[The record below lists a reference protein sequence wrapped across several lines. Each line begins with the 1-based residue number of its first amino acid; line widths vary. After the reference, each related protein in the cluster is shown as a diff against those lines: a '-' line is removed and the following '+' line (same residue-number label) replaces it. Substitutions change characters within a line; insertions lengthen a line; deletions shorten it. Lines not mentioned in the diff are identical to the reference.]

1 MEFNVFSYVFFGV
14 LIVLFKMLFVS
25 KNLVSL
31 NPFDNFFIINISI
44 YFSTIFFINDYI
56 ENYFS
61 LLNYILF
68 SAFSLV
74 FGAFSVNIFLK
85 LKKKDEY
92 IYKQK
97 KFIDDIT
104 KRRIRIIIIIII
116 LSLIGSVLA
125 INAQGGIVPL
135 LAIQALLINGQ
146 EEAARIY
153 IDSRINI
160 SHGKTYFA
168 PGFVAQLKD
177 YITPLL
183 CVIIY
188 FKYYITKKKS
198 FKRLFVITLIITFFG
213 LLSSGTRSG
222 LIIFLFGFLISISS
236 NLAGINFFPKKKA
249 IKIGIIAFVFMS
261 GLTFLMGRTESVES
275 GISSV
280 ILDGGVKV
288 IERISA
294 ITARENIVIYD
305 KFLRN
310 SGSDFL
316 HDWLLTLS
324 TVLPGQQIPMSI
336 YFAKLVGYS
345 RGNVPLHYWTG
356 LLYNFGNFGIVVAFI
371 WGALLQFYYINFLR
385 LNKTILNYTVFSL
398 SSVYLGFAID
408 PAGLLLYGFF
418 TTIAMYLLIKYQIKF
433 IYK

>member
-1 MEFNVFSYVFFGV
+1 MDFNVFAYLFFGA
-14 LIVLFKMLFVS
+14 LIVLFKILFVS
-25 KNLVSL
+25 KNIVSL
-31 NPFDNFFIINISI
+31 NPFDNFFLVNISI
-44 YFSTIFFINDYI
+44 YFSTIYFIYYKI
-56 ENYFS
+56 ENYFF
-61 LLNYILF
+61 LLNFILF
-68 SAFSLV
+68 SALSLV
-74 FGAFSVNIFLK
+74 FGAFFAKIILK
-85 LKKKDEY
+85 FKKKDEY
-92 IYKQK
+92 KYKKK

-104 KRRIRIIIIIII
+104 KRRTRIIIIIII

-153 IDSRINI
+153 IDSRLNI

-177 YITPLL
+177 YVTPLL

-188 FKYYITKKKS
+188 FKYHITKKRL
-198 FKRLFVITLIITFFG
+198 FKRLFVITLIFSFFG

-249 IKIGIIAFVFMS
+249 IKIGIIAFVFIS
-261 GLTFLMGRTESVES
+261 SLTFLMGRTESADS
-275 GISSV
+275 SISSV
-280 ILDGGVKV
+280 IFDGGVKV

-305 KFLRN
+305 KFLR
-310 SGSDFL
+310 SRGTDFL
-316 HDWLLTLS
+316 QDWLLTLS

-336 YFAKLVGYS
+336 YFANIVGYS
-345 RGNVPLHYWTG
+345 RGNVPLHWWTG
-356 LLYNFGNFGIVVAFI
+356 LLYNFGNFGVVVAFV
-371 WGALLQFYYINFLR
+371 WGALLQSYYINFLR

-418 TTIAMYLLIKYQIKF
+418 TTIILYVLIKYKI
-433 IYK
+433 IMR

>member
-1 MEFNVFSYVFFGV
+1 MEFNVFSYIFFGV
-14 LIVLFKMLFVS
+14 LIVLFKILFVR
-25 KNLVSL
+25 KNLISL
-31 NPFDNFFIINISI
+31 NPFDNFFMINILI
-44 YFSTIFFINDYI
+44 YFSTIFFIYDDI

-74 FGAFSVNIFLK
+74 FGAFFANIILK
-85 LKKKDEY
+85 FKKKDEY
-92 IYKQK
+92 RYKQK
-97 KFIDDIT
+97 KFIDDII
-104 KRRIRIIIIIII
+104 KRRIPIIITIII
-116 LSLIGSVLA
+116 LSTIGSVLA

-135 LAIQALLINGQ
+135 LAIKALLINGQ

-160 SHGKTYFA
+160 SQGKTYFA

-188 FKYYITKKKS
+188 FKYRITKKKS
-198 FKRLFVITLIITFFG
+198 FKRLFIITLIITFFG

-222 LIIFLFGFLISISS
+222 LVIFLFGFLISISS
-236 NLAGINFFPKKKA
+236 NLVGSNFFPKNKA
-249 IKIGIIAFVFMS
+249 IKIGIVVLIFMS
-261 GLTFLMGRTESVES
+261 ALTFLMGRTESADS

-280 ILDGGVKV
+280 ILDGSFKV

-310 SGSDFL
+310 AGPDFL

-324 TVLPGQQIPMSI
+324 TVLPGKQVPMSI
-336 YFAKLVGYS
+336 YFAKIVGYS

-356 LLYNFGNFGIVVAFI
+356 LLYNFGNFGIIVAFI
-371 WGALLQFYYINFLR
+371 WGALLQSYYINFLR
-385 LNKTILNYTVFSL
+385 INKTILNYTVFSL

-418 TTIAMYLLIKYQIKF
+418 TTIVIYVLIKYQPK
-433 IYK
+433 IYL